1 MTLSDLG
8 LVLHRRARYLVAATL
23 AVAAFTAF
31 GCRIA
36 GAELP
41 APAAWRTYQN
51 AALGIAFDIP
61 EYFVV
66 REDKGGTLF
75 RFQGGNAVLLRYVD
89 EEEGRG
95 RGLWIDEQPAGAVT
109 LGGRSGLRY
118 VYRHH
123 DGPMYSVTEA
133 YVVTHRGKQLGLEFR
148 SQNDGAVRERMLTS
162 FRFLDAAAAAAGG

>member
-1 MTLSDLG
+1 MTFSDFLLALLRG
-8 LVLHRRARYLVAATL
+8 ARHAVAATL
-23 AVAAFTAF
+23 ALAALAPL
-31 GCRIA
+31 GCKIK

-41 APAAWRTYQN
+41 PPAAWRSYQN

-75 RFQGGNAVLLRYVD
+75 RFQGGNAVLLRFVD

-95 RGLWIDEQPAGAVT
+95 RGLWIDEQPAGAAT

-123 DGPMYSVTEA
+123 DGPVYSVTEA